1 METSPIELELRKLGL
16 REKEV
21 RVYLAGLELGPD
33 SVKNIAQTA
42 KIARPTAYEI
52 IKTLEKKGL
61 YEEIKKN
68 KKRYF
73 LAQSPDKILGILR
86 IQKREIEEREREFIR
101 IIATLEARYSKEKGG
116 IKIYKGD
123 EGLKVLFE
131 NLSFTPLSEVFVLSS
146 KTDSREIKK
155 REDIYKKIKR
165 RLGKISV
172 KEIYSKELKTKIEP
186 PYIERKFS
194 PTLGLKGSLILFD
207 KVIFLHSDKKEGI
220 LIENK
225 VVVNF
230 LRSIFL
236 ALWRMV

>member
-73 LAQSPDKILGILR
+73 LAQSPDNILGILR

-116 IKIYKGD
+116 IKIYKGE
-123 EGLKVLFE
+123 EGLKVLSE

-155 REDIYKKIKR
+155 REDIYKKIKK

-172 KEIYSKELKTKIEP
+172 KEIYSKELKTKIKP
-186 PYIERKFS
+186 PYIKRKFS
-194 PTLGLKGSLILFD
+194 PVLDLKGSLILFD
-207 KVIFLHSDKKEGI
+207 KVIFLHPNKKEGI

-225 VVVNF
+225 VVVNL